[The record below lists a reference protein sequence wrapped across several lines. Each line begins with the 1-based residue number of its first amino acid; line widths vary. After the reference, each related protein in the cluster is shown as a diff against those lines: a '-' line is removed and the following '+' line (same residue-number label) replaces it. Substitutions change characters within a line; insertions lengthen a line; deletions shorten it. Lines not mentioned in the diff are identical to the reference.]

1 MKKVLLF
8 VWFIGFMLFLK
19 LINVFDEYF
28 QNQMSITFKY
38 QPYLTYEWILYV
50 LLGIYFS
57 LIFTG
62 SLKFVFKKNVFIFA
76 FLPSLL
82 VIIYYLAGNYLSSN
96 LNLIFM
102 LSGSLLSYSLLG
114 EKN

>member
-1 MKKVLLF
+1 MKKLLIFIWFMVF
-8 VWFIGFMLFLK
+8 VIFLK
-19 LINVFDEYF
+19 LINLFNEYS

-38 QPYLTYEWILYV
+38 QPYLTYQWILYF

-62 SLKFVFKKNVFIFA
+62 SLRFVFKKNIFIFA
-76 FLPSLL
+76 FIPSLL
-82 VIIYYLAGNYLSSN
+82 VIIYYLAVNYLSSN

-102 LSGSLLSYSLLG
+102 LSGFLLSYSLLG
-114 EKN
+114 EKK

>member
-1 MKKVLLF
+1 MKKILIFAWIMGL
-8 VWFIGFMLFLK
+8 MLFLK
-19 LINVFDEYF
+19 LINLFDEYL
-28 QNQMSITFKY
+28 QNKMSITFKY
-38 QPYLTYEWILYV
+38 QPYLTYEWILYL

-62 SLKFVFKKNVFIFA
+62 SLKLVFKKNIFIFA
-76 FLPSLL
+76 FIPSLL

-114 EKN
+114 EKK